1 MLMTAATARVHIR
14 FEGRSEDLD
23 LAELG
28 LAPGASDAEL
38 TAAVARR
45 YGRPAEALA
54 DYVVAREAE
63 ALIVRPIAYYG

>member
-1 MLMTAATARVHIR
+1 MLMTTAPTRVHIR

-28 LAPGASDAEL
+28 LAPGASESEL

-45 YGRPAEALA
+45 YGRPAADLA
-54 DYVVAREAE
+54 EYVVARERE
-63 ALIVRPIAYYG
+63 ALIVRPIAFYG